1 MHGGYCCF
9 LGQLCGEAWF
19 TKCSLECFYSEIST
33 KFHQGALSRL
43 KKRKCFLPNFFTLS
57 RPLHNNR
64 LRESKFSLKYKTG
77 LLLRDIACTQT
88 LFYFS
93 FRCLRKDRRA
103 RDRSKRA
110 RARASA
116 ERENE
121 KVIVSSSP
129 TPTPLRWSINPPRI
143 CFLSRPLNG
152 LWREN
157 RVPERLSVTRS

>member
-9 LGQLCGEAWF
+9 LGIMWW
-19 TKCSLECFYSEIST
+19 SLIHKMLARVFLQWDIDKISSGST
-33 KFHQGALSRL
+33 KPF
-43 KKRKCFLPNFFTLS
+43 KKRKYFLPNFFTLS

-77 LLLRDIACTQT
+77 LLLLDIAWTQT

-93 FRCLRKDRRA
+93 FRSLRKDRRA

-110 RARASA
+110 WARARESA
-116 ERENE
+116 EREKE
-121 KVIVSSSP
+121 KIIVSSSP
-129 TPTPLRWSINPPRI
+129 TPTPLRWRSINPPRI

-152 LWREN
+152 L
-157 RVPERLSVTRS
+157 

>member
-64 LRESKFSLKYKTG
+64 LRESKFSLKYKTA
-77 LLLRDIACTQT
+77 LLLRDIAWTQT

-93 FRCLRKDRRA
+93 FRSLRKDRRA

-116 ERENE
+116 EREKE
-121 KVIVSSSP
+121 KIIVSSSP
-129 TPTPLRWSINPPRI
+129 TPTLLRWRSIYPPRI

-152 LWREN
+152 L
-157 RVPERLSVTRS
+157 